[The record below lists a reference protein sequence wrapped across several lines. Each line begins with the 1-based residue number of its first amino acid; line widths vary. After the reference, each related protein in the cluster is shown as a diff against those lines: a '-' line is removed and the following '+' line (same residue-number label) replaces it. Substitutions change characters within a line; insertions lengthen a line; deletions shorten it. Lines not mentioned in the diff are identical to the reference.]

1 MQSIEATFE
10 SQGLHCAGTLTLP
23 ANADNPPV
31 IVMAHGFA
39 CVRAMNLP
47 DLAERFVAA
56 GYATFLFDY
65 RNFGDSEGL
74 PRHWVDPKR
83 HQQDWLAAIEHLK
96 TLPQIDTTRIVLWGT
111 SLSGGHVLTLA
122 SQGIAVQAVIAQFP
136 HVSGLATLARLH
148 PLSALKLTAAG
159 VLDWLGSKLFNWN
172 FYRPVVGRPGEAAGI
187 SSPDAWEGLKL
198 ILSSKVVVWENKVL
212 SRVFLKMAFF
222 NPIHLVRR
230 IQVPTLVL
238 AGRTDAVTPA
248 SAALKAAMRIPRG
261 KFVLIDCNHFEQYVG
276 RGFEENAT
284 EQLGFLREHVPV

>member
-1 MQSIEATFE
+1 MQIIETTFE
-10 SQGLHCAGTLTLP
+10 SQGLRCAGTLTLP
-23 ANADNPPV
+23 ANAVNPPV

-47 DLAERFVAA
+47 DLAERFVEA

-83 HQQDWLAAIEHLK
+83 HQQDWLAAIRHLQ
-96 TLPQIDTTRIVLWGT
+96 TMPQIDTKRIVLWGT

-136 HVSGLATLARLH
+136 HVSGVATLSTLH
-148 PLSALKLTAAG
+148 PLSALKIVAAG
-159 VLDWLGSKLFNWN
+159 LLDWVGSKLFNWN

-198 ILSSKVVVWENKVL
+198 MLSSKVSWENKVL
-212 SRVFLKMAFF
+212 SRVFLKIAFF

-248 SAALKAAMRIPRG
+248 SAALKAAVRIPRG
-261 KFVLIDCNHFEQYVG
+261 EFVLIDCNHFEQYVG
-276 RGFEENAT
+276 RGLEENAI